1 MAVGVATPPHGAAD
15 RIRLEAIVPLL
26 VSRAF
31 AFRPWSQPRSV
42 TGRQGRAGVNDPG
55 TLLWS
60 DLVWLRRFVDGTTP
74 DANGTIRPSGFDGLL
89 AAIGDDP
96 AVLAGRRL
104 VYDVDADLL
113 DPRPGTLASGA
124 DRAQVAALLATADLV
139 TVSSETLRARLAD
152 HVPHERL
159 AVLPSAP
166 PLIRRPAGAQQV
178 RHAVPVVGVIDTLD
192 GPGGIE
198 AWLPAVARVR
208 AEGLPLRLVR
218 LADPVAPEIDGFD
231 EVLRAD
237 EGTGAWLDAL
247 DAMAPDIVLAPSLGD
262 RFAAACTDLAW
273 AEATAAGAA
282 VIASGSPA
290 GPYRALLDGGD
301 ARLASDPRDV
311 AANLSALVRS
321 PSARAELVAGAQRS
335 VLARPSG
342 DQVGELWADAFRR
355 ATEREPR
362 CRSLDGEAAFSRR
375 RSRRGALGGVSL
387 PGGATRRGDSF
398 GLVGLADPAGMAAAL
413 DAAARIEPAPVEIVL
428 AGPEAALAAVERDV
442 RDMPAAQIAV
452 RLVAVP
458 DLAPPGAALAAAVA
472 VTRADWLGIL
482 DATAELHRDGV
493 RELLD
498 AARANGLDALY
509 GQLLVAGADG
519 TVQRSSDWPPSCGGF
534 HDATL
539 IVSGEAARAL
549 PPSAEAETGSAVLD
563 WLLRLME
570 AGCRTGSTETLVA
583 RWLPSAARTMR
594 IASTGAAVP
603 YADGGE
609 DRLLGIVG
617 GAQDRS
623 STSDELAKGIS
634 DWTTRYHLSRLR
646 GNIVGSVAFPS
657 GARVIDV
664 GAGTGTIARSLGE
677 RGLEV
682 VALEGSFDRA
692 RVAAVRCA
700 DLPSVT
706 VVHGTVGEYEA
717 PGEFDAVVVIGVLE
731 YSGSFSGGAAGP
743 GAFLG
748 RVRRLLRPGGV
759 LVLAIEN
766 QFGLKYL
773 QGYAEDHL
781 ARPWVGVDG
790 YSGSRGVR
798 TWSRRVLRG
807 MLDEAGFPHQRW
819 RYPFPDYKLPTVVV
833 DERAY
838 QGRDAAMFVDA
849 LIREPVRDFAN
860 PRTIIRDDRGAHSGM
875 LEAGL
880 GEDVANSFLV
890 IASADAA
897 SLEAYAPSDGPLAWL
912 FGDERGSRWLR
923 RRTVVRDGEGLAVVA
938 AEGASVVETCGLVQQ
953 RAARE
958 AFVSGVTLEQEFKAA
973 LAEDGPAGARRVLA
987 VWRAAVE
994 AETRALRGAPAARQ
1008 RATGQGGTAFA
1019 APSGR
1024 PTLPGTMLDL
1034 VLSNFIRSPEGS
1046 IERIDREWCVEGEIE
1061 RDVALLRALWYLAS
1075 SIARGAWPGP
1085 WASATAVPQIAV
1097 ELAQAAGITVD
1108 DALFER
1114 FRVAENWL
1122 QERVQRPWAVPG
1134 GPEPEAGGR

>member
-1 MAVGVATPPHGAAD
+1 VAVGVATPPHGAAD

-42 TGRQGRAGVNDPG
+42 TGRQGRPGVNDPG

-74 DANGTIRPSGFDGLL
+74 DASGTIRPSGFDGLL

-96 AVLAGRRL
+96 ALLAGRRL

-124 DRAQVAALLATADLV
+124 DRAQVAALLAAADLV

-152 HVPHERL
+152 HVPNERL
-159 AVLPSAP
+159 VVLPSAP
-166 PLIRRPAGAQQV
+166 PLIRRPAGAQQE

-247 DAMAPDIVLAPSLGD
+247 DAMAPDIVLAPSLDD

-282 VIASGSPA
+282 VIASGSPVA
-290 GPYRALLDGGD
+290 PYRALLDGSD

-311 AANLSALVRS
+311 ASALSELVRS
-321 PSARAELVAGAQRS
+321 PSARAELVAGAQRAL
-335 VLARPSG
+335 LARPSG
-342 DQVGELWADAFRR
+342 DHVGESWADAFRW
-355 ATEREPR
+355 AIEHEPR
-362 CRSLDGEAAFSRR
+362 CPSVEGEAAFARR
-375 RSRRGALGGVSL
+375 RARRGALGGVSL
-387 PGGATRRGDSF
+387 PTGAARRGHSF
-398 GLVGLADPAGMAAAL
+398 GLVGLADPTGMAAAL
-413 DAAARIEPAPVEIVL
+413 DAAARVEPAPVEIVL

-472 VTRADWLGIL
+472 ATRADWLGIL
-482 DATAELHRDGV
+482 DAAAELHRDGV

-509 GQLLVAGADG
+509 GQLLVAGPDG

-539 IVSGEAARAL
+539 IVS
-549 PPSAEAETGSAVLD
+549 AEAESGSTVLD

-583 RWLPSAARTMR
+583 RWLPPAARTMR

-646 GNIVGSVAFPS
+646 GNIVGSVAFPT

-700 DLPSVT
+700 DLPSVS

-743 GAFLG
+743 AAFLG

-766 QFGLKYL
+766 QLGLKYL
-773 QGYAEDHL
+773 QGYCEDHL

-807 MLDEAGFPHQRW
+807 MLEEAGFAHQRW

-833 DERAY
+833 DEHAY
-838 QGRDAAMFVDA
+838 QAPEAATFVDA
-849 LIREPVRDFAN
+849 LIREPIRDYAN
-860 PRTIIRDDRGAHSGM
+860 PRTIVRDDRGAHAAM
-875 LEAGL
+875 LQAGL

-890 IASADAA
+890 IASADPA

-958 AFVSGVTLEQEFKAA
+958 AFVSGATLEQEFKEA
-973 LAEDGPAGARRVLA
+973 LAEDGLAGARRVLA
-987 VWRAAVE
+987 VWRTAVE
-994 AETRALRGAPAARQ
+994 AEARALRGAPAARQ
-1008 RATGQGGTAFA
+1008 RGTGQGGTAVS
-1019 APSGR
+1019 APGGR
-1024 PTLPGTMLDL
+1024 RALPGTMLDL
-1034 VLSNFIRSPEGS
+1034 VLSNFIRSPEGP

-1085 WASATAVPQIAV
+1085 WSSATPVPQIAA
-1097 ELAQAAGITVD
+1097 ELAQSAGITVD

-1114 FRVAENWL
+1114 FRLAENWL
-1122 QERVQRPWAVPG
+1122 QERVQRPWALPV